1 MWKATIAW
9 VGTVAER
16 GPNDSSTCARK
27 KVESE
32 RSFFIVHLQFVLVLA
47 SLFISTLFGD
57 ARFRRNL
64 ALGPLFVNAHKIYLF
79 LWIWWDQRF
88 Y

>member
-1 MWKATIAW
+1 MPPPPPAISSQELWFLAP
-9 VGTVAER
+9 ER

-27 KVESE
+27 KGESE

-57 ARFRRNL
+57 VRFRRNL
-64 ALGPLFVNAHKIYLF
+64 ALGPLFVNAHKM
-79 LWIWWDQRF
+79 
-88 Y
+88 